1 MEKITLFHESLLTM
15 YKDYVIDNK
24 ILFPGV
30 TIAEI
35 DLAEG
40 TQCMNDIQRNT
51 NKFVELNFMVF
62 YTI

>member
-1 MEKITLFHESLLTM
+1 M

-40 TQCMNDIQRNT
+40 AQCMNDIQRNT